1 MAARMSQVVA
11 RDSVC
16 ADHLVYAWPYQV
28 GAQIELACGQDE
40 VAVVCPAWAVGANL
54 GPGRHTWQSP
64 DPSKPTA
71 IYFVLTGP
79 VEVEFDMMTQFPMP
93 GSGQMVMLRAQGS
106 VLVRVADPALLIAQ
120 FVGLPFDR
128 VNDGL
133 MRSVSSSVERMLG
146 KLLPRKV
153 ALAGTVAAVADPST
167 WPPLVEELTQYNPT
181 VGAVHGVAF
190 VRFKQMQILSGDQG
204 GWHQHQGSHQASH
217 SSSPALQPV
226 VVSSARGPSENGG
239 VISGELGGSSNEST
253 EKGAAPSNPEL
264 VPPPVASAPVLPA
277 GTRVLVALADG
288 LFHSAIVRQALQ
300 GYYELDVGDTG
311 ETVWVPMGQVAPQL

>member
-1 MAARMSQVVA
+1 MSQIVA

-28 GAQIELACGQDE
+28 GSSVEVSCGQDE
-40 VAVVCPAWAVGANL
+40 VAVMCPAWAVGANL
-54 GPGRHTWQSP
+54 GPGRHTWTSP
-64 DPSKPTA
+64 DPTRPTA

-79 VEVEFDMMTQFPMP
+79 VEVAFDMITQFPMP
-93 GSGQMVMLRAQGS
+93 GSGLMTMVRAEGS
-106 VLVRVADPALLIAQ
+106 VLVRVADPAMLVAQ

-128 VNDGL
+128 VNEGL

-167 WPPLVEELTQYNPT
+167 WPALVEELTQYNPA

-190 VRFKQMQILSGDQG
+190 VRFKQLTIHGGDHNGWQQPGSSG
-204 GWHQHQGSHQASH
+204 SI
-217 SSSPALQPV
+217 SSSNVQGV
-226 VVSSARGPSENGG
+226 V
-239 VISGELGGSSNEST
+239 SGELNASNEST
-253 EKGAAPSNPEL
+253 EKGAAPSSPAL
-264 VPPPVASAPVLPA
+264 VPPAAPASPALPA

-288 LFHSAIVRQALQ
+288 LFHSAVVRQALQ

-311 ETVWVPMGQVAPQL
+311 ETVWVPMGQVAPQV

>member
-1 MAARMSQVVA
+1 MAAGMSQIVA

-28 GAQIELACGQDE
+28 GSSVEVSCGQDE
-40 VAVVCPAWAVGANL
+40 VAVMCPAWAVGANL
-54 GPGRHTWQSP
+54 GPGRHTWTSP

-79 VEVEFDMMTQFPMP
+79 VEVAFDMMTQFPMP
-93 GSGQMVMLRAQGS
+93 GSGQMTMVRAEGS
-106 VLVRVADPALLIAQ
+106 VLVRVADPAMLVAQ
-120 FVGLPFDR
+120 FVGLPFER
-128 VNDGL
+128 VNEGL

-167 WPPLVEELTQYNPT
+167 WPGLVEELTQYNPA

-190 VRFKQMQILSGDQG
+190 VRFKQLTIHGGDHNGWQQGASG
-204 GWHQHQGSHQASH
+204 SI
-217 SSSPALQPV
+217 SSSSVQGV
-226 VVSSARGPSENGG
+226 V
-239 VISGELGGSSNEST
+239 SGELNASNEST
-253 EKGAAPSNPEL
+253 EKGAAPSSPEL
-264 VPPPVASAPVLPA
+264 VPPAVPAGPALPA

-288 LFHSAIVRQALQ
+288 LFHSAVVRQALQ

-311 ETVWVPMGQVAPQL
+311 ETVWVPMGQVAPQV

>member
-1 MAARMSQVVA
+1 MAAGMSQIVA

-28 GAQIELACGQDE
+28 GSPVEVSCGQDE
-40 VAVVCPAWAVGANL
+40 VAVMCPAWAVGANL
-54 GPGRHTWQSP
+54 GPGRHTWSSP
-64 DPSKPTA
+64 DPTKPTA

-79 VEVEFDMMTQFPMP
+79 VEVSFDMITQFPMP
-93 GSGQMVMLRAQGS
+93 GSGQMTMVRAEGS
-106 VLVRVADPALLIAQ
+106 VLVRVADPAMLVAQ

-128 VNDGL
+128 VNEGL

-167 WPPLVEELTQYNPT
+167 WPALVEELTQYNPA

-190 VRFKQMQILSGDQG
+190 VRFKQLTIHGGDHN
-204 GWHQHQGSHQASH
+204 GWHQHGSSGRI
-217 SSSPALQPV
+217 SSSNVQGV
-226 VVSSARGPSENGG
+226 V
-239 VISGELGGSSNEST
+239 SGELNASNEST
-253 EKGAAPSNPEL
+253 EKGAAPSSPAL
-264 VPPPVASAPVLPA
+264 VPPAAPASPALPA

-288 LFHSAIVRQALQ
+288 LFHSAVVRQALQ

-311 ETVWVPMGQVAPQL
+311 ETVWVPMGQVAPQV

>member
-16 ADHLVYAWPYQV
+16 ADHLVYPWPYQL
-28 GAQIELACGQDE
+28 GAAFEVACGTDE
-40 VAVVCPAWAVGANL
+40 VVVVCPAWAVGANL

-64 DPSKPTA
+64 DPTKPTA

-79 VEVEFDMMTQFPMP
+79 VEVPFDMITQFPMP
-93 GSGQMVMLRAQGS
+93 GSGQMMMLRAQGS
-106 VLVRVADPALLIAQ
+106 VLVRVADPAMLIAQ

-133 MRSVSSSVERMLG
+133 MRSVSGSVERMLG

-153 ALAGTVAAVADPST
+153 AMAGTAAAVADPST
-167 WPPLVEELTQYNPT
+167 WPALVEELTQYNPT
-181 VGAVHGVAF
+181 VGAVHGVGF
-190 VRFKQMQILSGDQG
+190 VRFKQLSITAGDHNGWNQG
-204 GWHQHQGSHQASH
+204 
-217 SSSPALQPV
+217 V
-226 VVSSARGPSENGG
+226 V
-239 VISGELGGSSNEST
+239 SGELNSSAEST

-264 VPPPVASAPVLPA
+264 VPPPVPAGPVLPA

-311 ETVWVPMGQVAPQL
+311 ETVWVPMGQVAPQV